1 MQVLIA
7 HCDLKPQNILINT
20 NPVVVKI
27 TDFGLS
33 KMKGDADVST
43 TATKTAFQSMG
54 TPRYI
59 NCLKLNCRLYP
70 RIRVS
75 L

>member
-43 TATKTAFQSMG
+43 TAIKTAFQNMG

-59 NCLKLNCRLYP
+59 EDNK
-70 RIRVS
+70 
-75 L
+75 

>member
-1 MQVLIA
+1 MQALIA

-20 NPVVVKI
+20 NPVVVVKI

-43 TATKTAFQSMG
+43 TATKTAFQNMG
-54 TPRYI
+54 TPRY
-59 NCLKLNCRLYP
+59 RLIQRP
-70 RIRVS
+70 QLIF
-75 L
+75 

>member
-33 KMKGDADVST
+33 KMK
-43 TATKTAFQSMG
+43 
-54 TPRYI
+54 
-59 NCLKLNCRLYP
+59 
-70 RIRVS
+70 
-75 L
+75 